1 MASNTLAPSAPGQS
15 KPSGFNRSAAVTR
28 SLLGY
33 GVIAGPCYLIVALG
47 QALVRDGFDLTR
59 HPLSLLANGP
69 GGWVQT
75 VNFVITGAMV
85 VAAAVGIARAFGT
98 RATSWALGCFGAA
111 MIAAA
116 VFPADPVDGFP
127 IGTPEGMPT
136 SITTTGLLHF
146 VSGAFGFFSLAV
158 SGFLAARALSRR
170 GASRLAWYSA
180 ASGAAVAIGFFG
192 GPVFGSAVAMVFAI
206 WFSVL
211 AGWTWL
217 AILSIH
223 LYRAA
228 PDPNCAPGAV

>member
-1 MASNTLAPSAPGQS
+1 MTSNTLAPSAAGQS
-15 KPSGFNRSAAVTR
+15 KPSGFNRPAAVTR

-33 GVIAGPCYLIVALG
+33 GVLAGPFYLIVALA
-47 QALVRDGFDLTR
+47 QAFVRDGFDLTR
-59 HPLSLLANGP
+59 HPLSLLANGT

-75 VNFVITGAMV
+75 VNFLITGLMV
-85 VAAAVGIARAFGT
+85 IAAAVGIGRVFGA
-98 RATSWALGCFGAA
+98 RATSVALGCFGIA

-116 VFPADPVDGFP
+116 AVPADPVDGFP
-127 IGTPEGMPT
+127 VGTPEGMPT

-146 VSGAFGFFSLAV
+146 VSGAFGFLSLAV

-170 GASRLAWYSA
+170 GASRLAWYSE

-192 GPVFGSAVAMVFAI
+192 GPVFGSATAMVFAI

-217 AILSIH
+217 AVLAIH
-223 LYRAA
+223 LYRTA